1 MVMLLDATLVLWI
14 KPTLLGLLRIKERA
28 MGCGFWGEKQE
39 ILRGMGGLDEDG
51 EEAEEESGERAGF
64 IERQVDMMII
74 IAEVICMGDD
84 L

>member
-1 MVMLLDATLVLWI
+1 
-14 KPTLLGLLRIKERA
+14 
-28 MGCGFWGEKQE
+28 
-39 ILRGMGGLDEDG
+39 MGGLDEDE

-64 IERQVDMMII
+64 IEREVDMMII